1 MTRSSPP
8 PSMPWR
14 GNLRWPR
21 RAGSRP
27 RRMPCGAA
35 GRTPSR
41 SSSIWS
47 AMYSA
52 SWGARATTWKASP
65 LLPKSARRAS
75 RGASVSRDTAASV
88 SPDSAARVLVAAG
101 SADALALARSAVQ
114 SMYRTDRASQNLGL
128 EILDVAPGSVRI
140 SMTVRPEM
148 VNGHGL
154 CHGGIIF
161 TLADSA
167 FAFACNSHGEPM
179 VAAGASIEFL
189 APTRA
194 GELLTATATEVSRS
208 ARHGVYDVR
217 VSLSSGETVALFR
230 GRSARLRPPTPNG
243 TTS

>member
-1 MTRSSPP
+1 M
-8 PSMPWR
+8 
-14 GNLRWPR
+14 
-21 RAGSRP
+21 
-27 RRMPCGAA
+27 
-35 GRTPSR
+35 
-41 SSSIWS
+41 
-47 AMYSA
+47 
-52 SWGARATTWKASP
+52 WKASRH
-65 LLPKSARRAS
+65 LRRSARRAS
-75 RGASVSRDTAASV
+75 RGASVS
-88 SPDSAARVLVAAG
+88 VAPG

-114 SMYRTDRASQNLGL
+114 SIYRSDRASQNLGL

-189 APTRA
+189 AATRA

-217 VSLSSGETVALFR
+217 VNLSSGETVALFR

>member
-1 MTRSSPP
+1 
-8 PSMPWR
+8 
-14 GNLRWPR
+14 
-21 RAGSRP
+21 
-27 RRMPCGAA
+27 
-35 GRTPSR
+35 
-41 SSSIWS
+41 
-47 AMYSA
+47 
-52 SWGARATTWKASP
+52 
-65 LLPKSARRAS
+65 
-75 RGASVSRDTAASV
+75 VSTAAKVPS
-88 SPDSAARVLVAAG
+88 DIASA
-101 SADALALARSAVQ
+101 SADALAQARSAVQ
-114 SMYRTDRASQNLGL
+114 SMYRSDRASQNLGL

-189 APTRA
+189 APTPA
-194 GELLTATATEVSRS
+194 GERLTALATEVSRS

-217 VSLSSGETVALFR
+217 VSKSSGETVALFR

-243 TTS
+243 ATS